1 MKLIL
6 SWLQETQPD
15 FLQRL
20 NAAPSSRFWR
30 NLDVYIADDTAPI
43 YIPNATQLDE
53 DSEIDEPE
61 PLEASERKQVV
72 SIYTQSHAEEKTELR
87 LGVDHMCPCVCVWRM
102 CVSVCTWICVGVHVC
117 MCV

>member
-20 NAAPSSRFWR
+20 NAAPSSRFWRIR

-72 SIYTQSHAEEKTELR
+72 SSIHTVTHRGK
-87 LGVDHMCPCVCVWRM
+87 D
-102 CVSVCTWICVGVHVC
+102 
-117 MCV
+117 